1 MKKRRFAIQ
10 FFTGLIIPVL
20 VLIIWYTA
28 GVLDKLNQVLIP
40 TLQTILSTVGV
51 LISNGS
57 LFTDISVSF
66 GRVLKGFAIG
76 ASGCGK
82 STLIRILAGLEK
94 ETTGEVL
101 VDDKPV
107 VKPNVKT
114 GMIFQEARLFPW
126 LSVEKNIEFGIH
138 DNLTKEKK
146 EKVAEMIQLI
156 ELEGFEKAISK
167 QLSGGMQQRVN
178 IARAL
183 INKPDI
189 LLLDEPF
196 GALDALTRINMQN
209 EVLKIWEKEKT
220 TMVLITH
227 DIDEAIFLSDR
238 IVILSNKPGIISK
251 VINVEMSKPRDRS
264 SYEFMKIRR
273 RKIIKKSVDKLL
285 FTMYDMKQ
293 EQAIVIL

>member
-1 MKKRRFAIQ
+1 MAD
-10 FFTGLIIPVL
+10 
-20 VLIIWYTA
+20 TA
-28 GVLDKLNQVLIP
+28 EQLKYKFQLNHVQKSFDMDGQQIQVLKDINLKAKP
-40 TLQTILSTVGV
+40 GEF
-51 LISNGS
+51 IS
-57 LFTDISVSF
+57 IV
-66 GRVLKGFAIG
+66 G

-94 ETTGEVL
+94 ESAGEVL
-101 VDDKPV
+101 VDDLPVTKPT
-107 VKPNVKT
+107 VKV

-126 LSVEKNIEFGIH
+126 LSVEKNIAFGIH
-138 DNLTKEKK
+138 EDLSKEEKK
-146 EKVAEMIQLI
+146 KKTAEMIQLI
-156 ELEGFEKAISK
+156 ELEGFEKAIPK

-209 EVLKIWEKEKT
+209 EVLKIWKKEKT

-238 IVILSNKPGIISK
+238 IVILSEKPGIISK
-251 VINVEMSKPRDRS
+251 VIDVKMSKPRDRS
-264 SYEFMKIRR
+264 SYEFMQIRR
-273 RKIIKKSVDKLL
+273 TIYNEFFENSSVEVE
-285 FTMYDMKQ
+285 YY
-293 EQAIVIL
+293 I

>member
-1 MKKRRFAIQ
+1 MYKFQLNHVQKSF
-10 FFTGLIIPVL
+10 VL
-20 VLIIWYTA
+20 EDAQI
-28 GVLDKLNQVLIP
+28 QVLKDIDLKAEP
-40 TLQTILSTVGV
+40 GEF
-51 LISNGS
+51 IS
-57 LFTDISVSF
+57 IV
-66 GRVLKGFAIG
+66 G

-94 ETTGEVL
+94 ASAGEVL
-101 VDDKPV
+101 VDDKTVIKPT
-107 VKPNVKT
+107 VKV

-126 LSVEKNIEFGIH
+126 LSVEKNIAFGLR
-138 DNLTKEKK
+138 DSVNKE
-146 EKVAEMIQLI
+146 EKQAKAAEMIQLI
-156 ELEGFEKAISK
+156 GLQGFEKAIPK

-196 GALDALTRINMQN
+196 GALDALTRITMQN

-238 IVILSNKPGIISK
+238 IVILSDKPGIISK
-251 VINVEMSKPRDRS
+251 VIEVKMGKPRDRS
-264 SYEFMKIRR
+264 SYDFMQIRR
-273 RKIIKKSVDKLL
+273 TIYNEFFENSTVDLE
-285 FTMYDMKQ
+285 YY
-293 EQAIVIL
+293 I